1 MEKSNEIGSL
11 AKAMGLFRS
20 KVEQPVKDANN
31 PFFKSKY
38 VTLEGVIKS
47 VDTAIVGTGLT
58 WYQEPVSDNNKIG
71 VATHIFH
78 ESGEWLAF
86 EPFYVTPTKVD
97 PQAQGSAL
105 TYAKRYSLAAAFGI
119 SSDIDDDGNSASN
132 TTNNGDKTNGNNNI
146 NNNGETAKPITQKQI
161 GMIKK
166 LFNEYATLTKADV
179 TKVSDIALKRNNI
192 SSLNNATSLQASA
205 VIKFMQDQITK
216 KQTENNV

>member
-47 VDTAIVGTGLT
+47 VDAAIIDTGLT

-119 SSDIDDDGNSASN
+119 SSDIDDDGNGASN
-132 TTNNGDKTNGNNNI
+132 NDKPNGNTQY
-146 NNNGETAKPITQKQI
+146 ETTGKISPKQI
-161 GMIKK
+161 GLVKK
-166 LFNEYATLTKADV
+166 LFNQYATLTKADV
-179 TKVSDIALKRNNI
+179 LKVSEFALNHNKI
-192 SSLNNATSLQASA
+192 SSLENASSSQASA
-205 VIKFMQDQITK
+205 LIKYMQEQIAK
-216 KQTENNV
+216 KQDDGQ

>member
-1 MEKSNEIGSL
+1 MEKSNEIGAL

-20 KVEQPVKDANN
+20 KVEQPAKDANN

-47 VDTAIVGTGLT
+47 VDTAIIDTGLT

-119 SSDIDDDGNSASN
+119 SSDIDDDGNGASSN
-132 TTNNGDKTNGNNNI
+132 DKPNTNNQTGSI
-146 NNNGETAKPITQKQI
+146 ISPKQI
-161 GMIKK
+161 GMVKN
-166 LFNEYATLTKADV
+166 LFNQFATLTKADV
-179 TKVSDIALKRNNI
+179 KKVSEFALSHYKI
-192 SSLNNATSLQASA
+192 TKLENATSSQASA
-205 VIKFMQDQITK
+205 LIKYMQEQIAK
-216 KQTENNV
+216 KQDDGQ

>member
-20 KVEQPVKDANN
+20 KVEQPAKDANN

-47 VDTAIVGTGLT
+47 VDTAIIDTGLT

-119 SSDIDDDGNSASN
+119 SSDIDDDGNGASN
-132 TTNNGDKTNGNNNI
+132 NDKPNTNNQTGSI
-146 NNNGETAKPITQKQI
+146 ISPKQI
-161 GMIKK
+161 GMVKN
-166 LFNEYATLTKADV
+166 LFNQFATLTKADV
-179 TKVSDIALKRNNI
+179 KKVSEFALSHYKI
-192 SSLNNATSLQASA
+192 TKLENATSSQASA
-205 VIKFMQDQITK
+205 LIKYMQVQISK
-216 KQTENNV
+216 KQDDGQ

>member
-11 AKAMGLFRS
+11 AKAMALFRS
-20 KVEQPVKDANN
+20 KVEQPAKDANN

-119 SSDIDDDGNSASN
+119 SSDIDDDGNGASN
-132 TTNNGDKTNGNNNI
+132 NDKPNTNNQTGSI
-146 NNNGETAKPITQKQI
+146 ISPKQI
-161 GMIKK
+161 GMVKN
-166 LFNEYATLTKADV
+166 LFNQFATLTKADV
-179 TKVSDIALKRNNI
+179 KKVSEFALSHYKI
-192 SSLNNATSLQASA
+192 TKLENATSSQASA
-205 VIKFMQDQITK
+205 LIKYMQEQISK
-216 KQTENNV
+216 KQDDGQ

>member
-20 KVEQPVKDANN
+20 KVEQPAKDANN

-47 VDTAIVGTGLT
+47 VDAAIIDTGLT

-119 SSDIDDDGNSASN
+119 SSDIDDDGNGASN
-132 TTNNGDKTNGNNNI
+132 NDKPNTNNQTGSI
-146 NNNGETAKPITQKQI
+146 ISPKQI
-161 GMIKK
+161 GMVKN
-166 LFNEYATLTKADV
+166 LFNQFATLTKADV
-179 TKVSDIALKRNNI
+179 KKVSEFALSHYKI
-192 SSLNNATSLQASA
+192 TKLENATSSQASA
-205 VIKFMQDQITK
+205 LIKYMQEQIAK
-216 KQTENNV
+216 KQDDGQ

>member
-20 KVEQPVKDANN
+20 KVEQPAKDANN

-47 VDTAIVGTGLT
+47 VDTAIIDTGLT

-119 SSDIDDDGNSASN
+119 SSDIDDDGNGASN
-132 TTNNGDKTNGNNNI
+132 NDKPNTNNQTGSI
-146 NNNGETAKPITQKQI
+146 ISPKQI
-161 GMIKK
+161 GMVKN
-166 LFNEYATLTKADV
+166 LFNQFATLTKADV
-179 TKVSDIALKRNNI
+179 KKVSEFALSHYKI
-192 SSLNNATSLQASA
+192 TKLENATSSQASA
-205 VIKFMQDQITK
+205 LIKYMQEQIAK
-216 KQTENNV
+216 KQDDGQ

>member
-11 AKAMGLFRS
+11 AKAMALFRS

-119 SSDIDDDGNSASN
+119 SSDIDDDGNGASN
-132 TTNNGDKTNGNNNI
+132 NDKPNTNNQTGSI
-146 NNNGETAKPITQKQI
+146 ISPKQI
-161 GMIKK
+161 GMVKN
-166 LFNEYATLTKADV
+166 LFNQFATLTKADV
-179 TKVSDIALKRNNI
+179 KKVSEFALSHYKI
-192 SSLNNATSLQASA
+192 TKLENATSSQASA
-205 VIKFMQDQITK
+205 LIKYMQEQIAK
-216 KQTENNV
+216 KQDDGQ

>member
-47 VDTAIVGTGLT
+47 VDTAIIDTGLT

-119 SSDIDDDGNSASN
+119 SSDIDDDGNGASN
-132 TTNNGDKTNGNNNI
+132 NDKPNTNNQTGSI
-146 NNNGETAKPITQKQI
+146 ISPKQI
-161 GMIKK
+161 GMVKS
-166 LFNEYATLTKADV
+166 LFNQFATLTKADV
-179 TKVSDIALKRNNI
+179 KKVSEFALSHYKI
-192 SSLNNATSLQASA
+192 TKLENATSSQASA
-205 VIKFMQDQITK
+205 LIKYMQEQIAK
-216 KQTENNV
+216 KQDDGQ

>member
-11 AKAMGLFRS
+11 AKAMALFRS
-20 KVEQPVKDANN
+20 KVEQPAKDANN

-119 SSDIDDDGNSASN
+119 SSDIDDDGNGASN
-132 TTNNGDKTNGNNNI
+132 NDKPNTNNQTGSI
-146 NNNGETAKPITQKQI
+146 ISPKQI
-161 GMIKK
+161 GMVKN
-166 LFNEYATLTKADV
+166 LFNQFATLTKADV
-179 TKVSDIALKRNNI
+179 KKVSEFALSHYKI
-192 SSLNNATSLQASA
+192 TKLENATSSQASA
-205 VIKFMQDQITK
+205 LIKYMQEQIAK
-216 KQTENNV
+216 KQDDGQ

>member
-11 AKAMGLFRS
+11 AKAMALFRS
-20 KVEQPVKDANN
+20 KVEQPAKDANN

-47 VDTAIVGTGLT
+47 VDTAIIDTGLT

-119 SSDIDDDGNSASN
+119 SSDIDDDGNGASN
-132 TTNNGDKTNGNNNI
+132 NDKPNTNNQTGSI
-146 NNNGETAKPITQKQI
+146 ISPKQI
-161 GMIKK
+161 GMVKN
-166 LFNEYATLTKADV
+166 LFNQFATLTKADV
-179 TKVSDIALKRNNI
+179 KKVSEFALSHYKI
-192 SSLNNATSLQASA
+192 TKLENATSSQASA
-205 VIKFMQDQITK
+205 LIKYMQEQIAK
-216 KQTENNV
+216 KQDDGQ

>member
-20 KVEQPVKDANN
+20 KVEQPAKDANN

-119 SSDIDDDGNSASN
+119 SSDLDDDGNSASSKTTDSN
-132 TTNNGDKTNGNNNI
+132 KTSSTSNTNNYS
-146 NNNGETAKPITQKQI
+146 ETPRPISQKQI

-166 LFNEYATLTKADV
+166 LFSDYAALTEADV
-179 TKVSDIALKRNNI
+179 TAISDFALNRNNI
-192 SSLNNATSLQASA
+192 NSLNAATSSQASA
-205 VIKFMQDQITK
+205 LIKFMQEQIAK
-216 KQTENNV
+216 KQPE

>member
-11 AKAMGLFRS
+11 AKAMGIFRS

-47 VDTAIVGTGLT
+47 VDTAIIDTGLT

-119 SSDIDDDGNSASN
+119 SSDIDDDGNGASN
-132 TTNNGDKTNGNNNI
+132 NDKPNTNNQTGSI
-146 NNNGETAKPITQKQI
+146 ISPKQI
-161 GMIKK
+161 GMVKN
-166 LFNEYATLTKADV
+166 LFNQFATLTKADV
-179 TKVSDIALKRNNI
+179 KKVSEFALSHYKI
-192 SSLNNATSLQASA
+192 TKLENATSSQASA
-205 VIKFMQDQITK
+205 LIKYTQEQIAK
-216 KQTENNV
+216 KQDDGQ

>member
-11 AKAMGLFRS
+11 AKAMGIFRS

-47 VDTAIVGTGLT
+47 VDTAIIDTGLT

-119 SSDIDDDGNSASN
+119 SSDIDDDGNGASN
-132 TTNNGDKTNGNNNI
+132 NDKPNTNNQTGSI
-146 NNNGETAKPITQKQI
+146 ISPKQI
-161 GMIKK
+161 GMVKN
-166 LFNEYATLTKADV
+166 LFNQFATLTKADV
-179 TKVSDIALKRNNI
+179 KKVSEFALSHYKI
-192 SSLNNATSLQASA
+192 TKLENATSSQASA
-205 VIKFMQDQITK
+205 LIKYMQEQIAK
-216 KQTENNV
+216 KQDDGQ

>member
-11 AKAMGLFRS
+11 AKAMALFRS

-38 VTLEGVIKS
+38 VTLECVIKS

-119 SSDIDDDGNSASN
+119 SSDIDDDGNGASN
-132 TTNNGDKTNGNNNI
+132 NDKPNTNNQTGSI
-146 NNNGETAKPITQKQI
+146 ISPKQI
-161 GMIKK
+161 GMVKN
-166 LFNEYATLTKADV
+166 LFNQFATLTKADV
-179 TKVSDIALKRNNI
+179 KKVSEFALSHYKI
-192 SSLNNATSLQASA
+192 TKLENATSSQASA
-205 VIKFMQDQITK
+205 LIKYMQEQIAK
-216 KQTENNV
+216 KQDDGQ

>member
-20 KVEQPVKDANN
+20 KVEQPAKDANN

-47 VDTAIVGTGLT
+47 VDTAIIDTGLT

-119 SSDIDDDGNSASN
+119 SSDIDDDGNGASN
-132 TTNNGDKTNGNNNI
+132 NDKPNTNNQTGSI
-146 NNNGETAKPITQKQI
+146 ISPKQI
-161 GMIKK
+161 GMVKS
-166 LFNEYATLTKADV
+166 LFNQFATLTKADV
-179 TKVSDIALKRNNI
+179 KKVSEFALSHYKI
-192 SSLNNATSLQASA
+192 TKLENATSSQASA
-205 VIKFMQDQITK
+205 LIKYMQEQIAK
-216 KQTENNV
+216 KQDDGQ

>member
-20 KVEQPVKDANN
+20 KVEQPAKDANN

-47 VDTAIVGTGLT
+47 VDTAIIDTGLT

-119 SSDIDDDGNSASN
+119 SSDIDDDGNGASSN
-132 TTNNGDKTNGNNNI
+132 DKPNTNNQTGSI
-146 NNNGETAKPITQKQI
+146 ISPKQI
-161 GMIKK
+161 GMVKN
-166 LFNEYATLTKADV
+166 LFNQFATLTKADV
-179 TKVSDIALKRNNI
+179 KKVSEFALSHYKI
-192 SSLNNATSLQASA
+192 TKLENATSSQASA
-205 VIKFMQDQITK
+205 LIKYMQEQIAK
-216 KQTENNV
+216 KQDDGQ

>member
-1 MEKSNEIGSL
+1 MEKSNEIGAL

-20 KVEQPVKDANN
+20 KVEQPAKDANN

-47 VDTAIVGTGLT
+47 VDTAIIDTGLT

-119 SSDIDDDGNSASN
+119 SSDIDDDGNGASN
-132 TTNNGDKTNGNNNI
+132 NDKPNTNNQTGLI
-146 NNNGETAKPITQKQI
+146 ISPKQI
-161 GMIKK
+161 GMVKN
-166 LFNEYATLTKADV
+166 LFNQFATLTKADV
-179 TKVSDIALKRNNI
+179 KKVSEFALSHYKI
-192 SSLNNATSLQASA
+192 TKLENATSSQASA
-205 VIKFMQDQITK
+205 LIKYMQEQIAK
-216 KQTENNV
+216 KQDDGQ

>member
-20 KVEQPVKDANN
+20 KVEQPAKDANN

-38 VTLEGVIKS
+38 VTLEGVIKA
-47 VDTAIVGTGLT
+47 VDTAIIDTGLT

-119 SSDIDDDGNSASN
+119 SSDIDDDGNGASN
-132 TTNNGDKTNGNNNI
+132 NDKPNTNNQTGSI
-146 NNNGETAKPITQKQI
+146 ISPKQI
-161 GMIKK
+161 GMVKN
-166 LFNEYATLTKADV
+166 LFNQFATLTKADV
-179 TKVSDIALKRNNI
+179 KKVSEFALSHYKI
-192 SSLNNATSLQASA
+192 TKLENATSSQASA
-205 VIKFMQDQITK
+205 LIKYMQEQIAK
-216 KQTENNV
+216 KQDDGQ

>member
-20 KVEQPVKDANN
+20 KVEQPAKDANN

-47 VDTAIVGTGLT
+47 VDTAIIDTGLT

-119 SSDIDDDGNSASN
+119 SSDIDDDGNGASSN
-132 TTNNGDKTNGNNNI
+132 DKPNTNNQTGSI
-146 NNNGETAKPITQKQI
+146 ISPKQI
-161 GMIKK
+161 GMVKN
-166 LFNEYATLTKADV
+166 LFNQFATLTKADV
-179 TKVSDIALKRNNI
+179 KKVSEFALSHYKI
-192 SSLNNATSLQASA
+192 TKLENATSSQASA
-205 VIKFMQDQITK
+205 LIKYMQVQISK
-216 KQTENNV
+216 KQDDGQ

>member
-11 AKAMGLFRS
+11 AKAMALFRS
-20 KVEQPVKDANN
+20 KVEQPAKDANN

-47 VDTAIVGTGLT
+47 VDTAIIDTGLT

-119 SSDIDDDGNSASN
+119 SSDIDDDGNGASSN
-132 TTNNGDKTNGNNNI
+132 DKPNTNNQTGSI
-146 NNNGETAKPITQKQI
+146 ISPKQI
-161 GMIKK
+161 GMVKN
-166 LFNEYATLTKADV
+166 LFNQFATLTKADV
-179 TKVSDIALKRNNI
+179 KKVSEFALSHYKI
-192 SSLNNATSLQASA
+192 TKLENATSSQASA
-205 VIKFMQDQITK
+205 LIKYMQEQIAK
-216 KQTENNV
+216 KQDDGQ

>member
-20 KVEQPVKDANN
+20 KVEHPVKDANN

-119 SSDIDDDGNSASN
+119 SSDIDDDGNGASN
-132 TTNNGDKTNGNNNI
+132 NDKPNTNNQTGSI
-146 NNNGETAKPITQKQI
+146 ISPKQI
-161 GMIKK
+161 GMVKN
-166 LFNEYATLTKADV
+166 LFNQFATLTKADV
-179 TKVSDIALKRNNI
+179 KKVSEFALSHYKI
-192 SSLNNATSLQASA
+192 TKLENATSSQASA
-205 VIKFMQDQITK
+205 LIKYMQEQIAK
-216 KQTENNV
+216 KQDDGQ

>member
-11 AKAMGLFRS
+11 AKAMALFRS

-47 VDTAIVGTGLT
+47 VDTAIIDTGLT

-119 SSDIDDDGNSASN
+119 SSDIDDDGNGASSN
-132 TTNNGDKTNGNNNI
+132 DKPNTNNQTGSI
-146 NNNGETAKPITQKQI
+146 ISPKQI
-161 GMIKK
+161 GMVKN
-166 LFNEYATLTKADV
+166 LFNQFATLTKADV
-179 TKVSDIALKRNNI
+179 KKVSEFALSHYKI
-192 SSLNNATSLQASA
+192 TKLENATSSQASA
-205 VIKFMQDQITK
+205 LIKYMQEQIAK
-216 KQTENNV
+216 KQDDGQ

>member
-20 KVEQPVKDANN
+20 KVEQPAKDANN

-47 VDTAIVGTGLT
+47 VDTAIIDTGLT

-119 SSDIDDDGNSASN
+119 SSDIDDDGNGASN
-132 TTNNGDKTNGNNNI
+132 NDKPNTNNQTGSI
-146 NNNGETAKPITQKQI
+146 ISPKQI
-161 GMIKK
+161 GMVKS
-166 LFNEYATLTKADV
+166 LFNQFATLTKADV
-179 TKVSDIALKRNNI
+179 KKVSEFALSHYKI
-192 SSLNNATSLQASA
+192 TKLENATSSQASA
-205 VIKFMQDQITK
+205 LIKYMEEQIAK
-216 KQTENNV
+216 KQDDGQ

>member
-1 MEKSNEIGSL
+1 MEKSNEIGAL

-20 KVEQPVKDANN
+20 KVEQPAKDANN

-47 VDTAIVGTGLT
+47 VDTAIIDTGLT

-119 SSDIDDDGNSASN
+119 SSDIDDDGNGASN
-132 TTNNGDKTNGNNNI
+132 NDKPNTNNQTGSI
-146 NNNGETAKPITQKQI
+146 ISPKQI
-161 GMIKK
+161 GMVKN
-166 LFNEYATLTKADV
+166 LFNQFATLTKADV
-179 TKVSDIALKRNNI
+179 KKVSEFALSHYKI
-192 SSLNNATSLQASA
+192 TKLENATSSQASA
-205 VIKFMQDQITK
+205 LIKYMQEQIAK
-216 KQTENNV
+216 KQDDGQ